1 MDVEVVAGEIIEEDL
16 SEAPTGE
23 EKNAQGKSREK
34 KRNPGERKSMT
45 KNTAWMH
52 YTCVG
57 FFSGLARLRQ
67 ALPGNAKRFPKKK
80 QAWT

>member
-45 KNTAWMH
+45 KKHSLDALHLRRILFWLSQAAP
-52 YTCVG
+52 G
-57 FFSGLARLRQ
+57 FAR
-67 ALPGNAKRFPKKK
+67 KC
-80 QAWT
+80 